1 MPNNDIEKC
10 YGSLNCAE
18 RETCPWGEPCLS
30 RAREPMEDRHFQIQH
45 VSVPCVIYDPTKTDD
60 DEETQSAVEAYFTAE
75 EKSEAPEVIELDGL
89 TVSGDAI
96 PVVMQVL
103 ERLASF
109 YFDTPKTFDA
119 LMKMIF
125 KGKRQ
130 SDLARDEHV
139 SRQCINKRLFKELGI
154 AQKRNDVQERRDR
167 ELAKKTQELDDKLE
181 ELRIKDNFL
190 KTLSAREWNVYVKV
204 FVDGCSIGSTAKQLD
219 LHKTQVARCVQFLR
233 SNLNKMCTAQ
243 NDKN

>member
-1 MPNNDIEKC
+1 MPKNDIEKC
-10 YGSLNCAE
+10 YGTLNCAE
-18 RETCPWGEPCLS
+18 RESCPWGEPCLS
-30 RAREPMEDRHFQIQH
+30 RAREPMDDRHFQIQH
-45 VSVPCVIYDPTKTDD
+45 VSVPCMIYDPTKTDE
-60 DEETQSAVEAYFTAE
+60 DEETQSAIEAYFTTAKNKE
-75 EKSEAPEVIELDGL
+75 TAEVIELDGL
-89 TVSGDAI
+89 TVSGDSI

-109 YFDTPKTFDA
+109 YFETPKTFDA

-125 KGKRQ
+125 KGKNQ

-167 ELAKKTQELDDKLE
+167 ELAEAKKEYSDKLD
-181 ELRIKDNFL
+181 ELRKKDEFL
-190 KTLSAREWNVYVKV
+190 KTLSAREWSVYVKV
-204 FVDGCSIGSTAKQLD
+204 FEEGCSIGSTAKQLN

-233 SNLNKMCTAQ
+233 SNLCKMCTAQ
-243 NDKN
+243 SGKK